1 MAVTVVVVTVKFA
14 DLDPAGII
22 TVDGTETDCFAL
34 EMPIVVDEP
43 AAWLSDTVQVLDA
56 LLPNVAGVQD
66 SPVSCAGAVAVR
78 PKICAP
84 PLNEAVIWAV

>member
-1 MAVTVVVVTVKFA
+1 MITLAGAVSAVLLLLIATVTAPV
-14 DLDPAGII
+14 
-22 TVDGTETDCFAL
+22 
-34 EMPIVVDEP
+34 